1 MPAAPFRRLGA
12 GRASTPTMKTI
23 LCLMICALVGAA
35 VQFAGVPHG
44 LLLGTIVASATLVSR
59 LRFTPNL
66 RFGLEYVQLV
76 MGIATGLMFE
86 AWDSATVASI
96 LPSLGFLLLCLSAQ
110 ISVAGLWL
118 FKGCGWSLKDSLL
131 AVYPGALAAVFDLL
145 ESERASSKVIVVHL
159 MRLVSITLLVS
170 LCIRAGSDAP
180 AVASASLTP
189 SLLLTL
195 ASLLALCILL
205 GRLLLKLGVP
215 APFMLTA
222 IIATAAYVKLG
233 LLQAFHM
240 PGWSVDFAALILGVL
255 IGARF
260 REISLKELIRQ
271 GSAGLMSV
279 GLMLLVAAAFAG
291 VAAKVLGSDPFTL
304 WLAYMP
310 GAIETIAIVAFSG
323 GLNVVFVLS
332 HHLVRMLLLHFAPA
346 LIVQARRWRENV

>member
-1 MPAAPFRRLGA
+1 
-12 GRASTPTMKTI
+12 
-23 LCLMICALVGAA
+23 
-35 VQFAGVPHG
+35 
-44 LLLGTIVASATLVSR
+44 
-59 LRFTPNL
+59 
-66 RFGLEYVQLV
+66 
-76 MGIATGLMFE
+76 
-86 AWDSATVASI
+86 VASI

-222 IIATAAYVKLG
+222 IIATPAYLKLG

-240 PGWSVDFAALILGVL
+240 PGWSVFFAALL
-255 IGARF
+255 
-260 REISLKELIRQ
+260 
-271 GSAGLMSV
+271 
-279 GLMLLVAAAFAG
+279 
-291 VAAKVLGSDPFTL
+291 
-304 WLAYMP
+304 
-310 GAIETIAIVAFSG
+310 
-323 GLNVVFVLS
+323 
-332 HHLVRMLLLHFAPA
+332 
-346 LIVQARRWRENV
+346 